1 MVNRDLIR
9 NIEERVGPIIERGD
23 NLFNN
28 LRNIQQRRLLRNA
41 ALINS
46 NPGVMDI
53 RTYEDLLNLEAQLHV
68 RNNGGYS
75 NDMINK
81 IPQFKYSELA
91 EEAKKNC
98 KDDVCPIC

>member
-1 MVNRDLIR
+1 MNRDLIR

-41 ALINS
+41 ALIDA
-46 NPGVMDI
+46 NPRVADI

-68 RNNGGYS
+68 RNSGGYS
-75 NDMINK
+75 SEMIGK

-91 EEAKKNC
+91 EEAKRNC